1 MVKILGI
8 MFFYEHHSPQVHLH
22 NIIYVNCM
30 INSWVLLLYEAN
42 ASTSYTTWV
51 CIDLKGWLAYI
62 TWRKDT
68 IKGVMLQQ
76 AWQLLGV
83 KMSRIF
89 VFFFVVVLVVTV
101 SEAPA
106 HTKYFDKCYEEHK
119 DDRKDYRK
127 AYNQIEIECEVCKC
141 TLENAIWQNTF

>member
-1 MVKILGI
+1 MAEGSRPGI
-8 MFFYEHHSPQVHLH
+8 PNTRENGGEPRQV
-22 NIIYVNCM
+22 C
-30 INSWVLLLYEAN
+30 AQ
-42 ASTSYTTWV
+42 T
-51 CIDLKGWLAYI
+51 
-62 TWRKDT
+62 
-68 IKGVMLQQ
+68 Q
-76 AWQLLGV
+76 
-83 KMSRIF
+83 SRIF

>member
-1 MVKILGI
+1 MEKR
-8 MFFYEHHSPQVHLH
+8 Y
-22 NIIYVNCM
+22 CKRC
-30 INSWVLLLYEAN
+30 N
-42 ASTSYTTWV
+42 ATT
-51 CIDLKGWLAYI
+51 GLA
-62 TWRKDT
+62 TF
-68 IKGVMLQQ
+68 GGQNEPNFCV
-76 AWQLLGV
+76 
-83 KMSRIF
+83 
-89 VFFFVVVLVVTV
+89 FFVVVLVVTV